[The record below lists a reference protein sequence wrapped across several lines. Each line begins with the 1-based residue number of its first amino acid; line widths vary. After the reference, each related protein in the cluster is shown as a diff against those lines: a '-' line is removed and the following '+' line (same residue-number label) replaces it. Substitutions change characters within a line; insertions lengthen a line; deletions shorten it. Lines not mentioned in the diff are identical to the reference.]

1 MPPLDA
7 RFRGSH
13 TGTGARLA
21 AFTIDVVVVLVIAT
35 LVLVATGSAIFGGI
49 ALLECVVFLWILEA
63 RTGLTFGNRLLR
75 IRSSRADAPFSPG
88 VGRSAAR
95 FAMIGAGFV
104 VGIVG
109 AWVVVASS
117 AWDGQRR
124 RSGWADVA
132 TRTMTVSLPTAARKG
147 RLPGM
152 AAPAVYQS
160 PQVEHV
166 PRATEPEPLPGAIAM
181 PAQVAFGSSESADH
195 RDSSDLESAGSN
207 SHSVE
212 SHSASFTVPPSD
224 GQFPVSAPSIAA
236 VLPPDAPLSS
246 PPAPSSRDQASPS
259 AQVQPASAP
268 GSGHAAA
275 SPEPDSRGD
284 LLLVFDTGQREQV
297 PLTSGLVLGRN
308 PSPIEPT
315 DHAIVVE
322 DPEKTVSRTHLRI
335 EHTRGRTWVMDNG
348 SANGT
353 HLIDDTG
360 HTTALAAHERTVLE
374 DGTRVRIGQRA
385 FSINVLTDGTNG
397 GGGA

>member
-35 LVLVATGSAIFGGI
+35 LVLVATGSAVFGGI

-63 RTGLTFGNRLLR
+63 RTGLTFGNLLLR
-75 IRSSRADAPFSPG
+75 IRSSRTDAPFSPG

-124 RSGWADVA
+124 RRGWADVA

-152 AAPAVYQS
+152 AAPVAYQS
-160 PQVEHV
+160 PHVEHAA
-166 PRATEPEPLPGAIAM
+166 RDTEPEPLPGAIAM
-181 PAQVAFGSSESADH
+181 PAQVAFGSSEP
-195 RDSSDLESAGSN
+195 
-207 SHSVE
+207 VE
-212 SHSASFTVPPSD
+212 SSGSSNLDPA
-224 GQFPVSAPSIAA
+224 
-236 VLPPDAPLSS
+236 APLSS
-246 PPAPSSRDQASPS
+246 PPTPSSPPVPSSRDQASPS

-297 PLTSGLVLGRN
+297 PLTSGIVLGRN